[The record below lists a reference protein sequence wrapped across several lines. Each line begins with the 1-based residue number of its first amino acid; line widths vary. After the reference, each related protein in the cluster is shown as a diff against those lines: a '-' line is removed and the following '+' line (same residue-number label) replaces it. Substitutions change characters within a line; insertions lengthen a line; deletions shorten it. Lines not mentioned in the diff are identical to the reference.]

1 MKKILSLLALLV
13 MTLTASAFEFT
24 DSRVV
29 TFGLVG
35 DTNAD
40 DAKLTVTDN
49 GNGTYNVEFQDI
61 IVQDGS
67 YTDNYGTFVFENVP
81 GTSDGTLTTISGSGN
96 QGKVKP
102 RDYPTIS
109 FTYEWNLTV
118 KFNDSKAYAKVATSL
133 PVYGSTDF
141 TVVFGTDDFGSTGG
155 GTEGGGETP
164 SITKVLEDGYQPA
177 GQSFAFPFTIDWDTQ
192 KLVAELDLS
201 TCSQY
206 THNEGIITVGTDN
219 GNTDISLW
227 NPNYGEANLHLYY
240 TLYNYGTDTKL
251 LNLHYL
257 ENPSG
262 TTVRHDNTQS
272 NLEGTVVFTLD
283 KEGLHVGDNLIAAAA
298 EMPLLY
304 KGTNY
309 VFGSKEGSTRSNA
322 TYNYVEVRP
331 LEQTNPDPTVESSK
345 EFTDKA
351 AMSYAGSDPTDMG
364 TAKVTV
370 DNMSDDSY
378 NLSLEFGGNTY
389 KATGVEK
396 GTDDKGRTTYAG
408 SVNIGGADYQLYA
421 IVYTDEEST
430 EKIYLTATSAVVT
443 FIIGSDPDY
452 VAPLTFPIENY
463 QADGTGFTVSTPIDW
478 ETQKFQAVIDAS
490 NCSSSNTEDIFG
502 FGPEATVWENN
513 IHIYADKGSYKAYY
527 QCSNGNNNTTVNV
540 ADNTNITVEVSK
552 TEGLTVD
559 GVSIIAA
566 DKLEGLFDL
575 TEVKF
580 GSGENNQ
587 FSNAFYKSVKLVD
600 AVPPFVPETKTYTD
614 LAYSSFNGTTTNYEN
629 KTVEVT
635 SVDEN
640 TYKVVYK
647 DIVVG
652 DNRIGDFTVSDVT
665 ATTDET
671 TGVVTYSTTATE
683 GTWNNINSE
692 VSMILGIFEGG
703 AAPLTSFTAKVTP
716 AADETSEASM
726 DMTIATT
733 FNNAPVT
740 FVFGDKYVAPV
751 DPNEVVETKTYTDN
765 LTVGHDAQTGDVTGY
780 ADKQVVFTK
789 YANGESSVTFKEFP
803 ISETETRDLTFRGI
817 IGELAMTEEG
827 VGTVTYGEDL
837 AMTPIED
844 ETSAFYGKEI
854 SLFITISSYT
864 AEKMEF
870 TYEFGSEDGIY
881 YVGQYGVEI
890 EQPNEITGSKTYT
903 SNLTVDHDANLSNEV
918 VYENKDVR
926 FDKYSNGDVAVTFVA
941 YPVSEN
947 ETCDLTFRGT
957 IQEYDMSEYGMGKM
971 IFGDGLVCKVE
982 NEASSFN
989 GKTLYLSINI
999 KLNEDDSPTFSYTFA
1014 NDVDEEGEGA
1024 ESIYYCGRFNVDD
1037 ITNGINGVETEM
1049 ENGNVSIYT
1058 VGGAKLNTLQ
1068 KGINIV
1074 RLANGKTIKVIK

>member
-1 MKKILSLLALLV
+1 MKKVLSLLSFLMLAV
-13 MTLTASAFEFT
+13 VAMAADLTT
-24 DSRVV
+24 GV
-29 TFGLVG
+29 TFQGTWG
-35 DTNAD
+35 D
-40 DAKLTVTDN
+40 KL
-49 GNGTYNVEFQDI
+49 
-61 IVQDGS
+61 GS
-67 YTDNYGTFVFENVP
+67 YGTAEGQMKVTKVDGGLKFE
-81 GTSDGTLTTISGSGN
+81 
-96 QGKVKP
+96 VK
-102 RDYPTIS
+102 S
-109 FTYEWNLTV
+109 NA
-118 KFNDSKAYAKVATSL
+118 FND
-133 PVYGSTDF
+133 
-141 TVVFGTDDFGSTGG
+141 
-155 GTEGGGETP
+155 
-164 SITKVLEDGYQPA
+164 
-177 GQSFAFPFTIDWDTQ
+177 FAFPDYTIVYECEVGADGSFNVGNYSRGEITGDATVEGTAVSSLYWQQIKGTVTNESIDLYMRYCGVNFAELSHVTFQ
-192 KLVAELDLS
+192 GTAVAEPKP
-201 TCSQY
+201 
-206 THNEGIITVGTDN
+206 EG
-219 GNTDISLW
+219 
-227 NPNYGEANLHLYY
+227 
-240 TLYNYGTDTKL
+240 
-251 LNLHYL
+251 
-257 ENPSG
+257 
-262 TTVRHDNTQS
+262 
-272 NLEGTVVFTLD
+272 
-283 KEGLHVGDNLIAAAA
+283 
-298 EMPLLY
+298 
-304 KGTNY
+304 
-309 VFGSKEGSTRSNA
+309 
-322 TYNYVEVRP
+322 
-331 LEQTNPDPTVESSK
+331 PTVESSK

-370 DNMSDDSY
+370 DYMSDDSY
-378 NLSLEFGGNTY
+378 NMSLEFGGNTY

-396 GTDDKGRTTYAG
+396 GTDNKGRTTYAG
-408 SVNIGGADYQLYA
+408 SVNIAGTDYQIYA
-421 IVYTDEEST
+421 VVYTDEEST
-430 EKIYLTATSAVVT
+430 EKIYLTATSNVTT
-443 FIIGSDPDY
+443 FIIGSDPDA

-463 QADGTGFTVSTPIDW
+463 QADGTGFVVSTPIDW
-478 ETQKFQAVIDAS
+478 NTQKFQAVIDAT
-490 NCSSSNTEDIFG
+490 NCNSSNTEEIFG
-502 FGPEATVWENN
+502 FGPEATVWEKN
-513 IHIYADKGSYKAYY
+513 IHIYADKGTYKAYY
-527 QCSNGNNNTTVNV
+527 QCSNGNNNTNVNIT
-540 ADNTNITVEVSK
+540 DKTNITVEVSK
-552 TEGLTVD
+552 ADGLTVD
-559 GVSIIAA
+559 GVSVIAA

-580 GSGENNQ
+580 GSGENSQ

-600 AVPPFVPETKTYTD
+600 LVPPFVPETKTYND
-614 LAYSSFNGTTTNYEN
+614 VAYSSFNGTTTNYEN

-671 TGVVTYSTTATE
+671 TGVVTYTTTATE
-683 GTWNNINSE
+683 GTWSNINSE
-692 VSMILGIFEGG
+692 VSMILGISEGG

-740 FVFGDKYVAPV
+740 FVFGDKYV

-765 LTVGHDAQTGDVTGY
+765 LTVGHDAQTGEVTGY

-789 YANGESSVTFKEFP
+789 YANGESSVTFKEYP
-803 ISETETRDLTFRGI
+803 ISETETRDLTFRGVI
-817 IGELAMTEEG
+817 AELAMTEEG

-854 SLFITISSYT
+854 SLFINISSYS
-864 AEKMEF
+864 ADKMEF
-870 TYEFGSEDGIY
+870 TYEFGSDDGIY

-890 EQPNEITGSKTYT
+890 EQPDEIVGSKTYT
-903 SNLTVDHDANLSNEV
+903 SNLTVDHDANLSNET

-926 FDKYSNGDVAVTFVA
+926 FDKYANGDVAVTFVA

-957 IQEYDMSEYGMGKM
+957 IQEVDMSDYGMGKM
-971 IFGDGLVCKVE
+971 IFGNGLVCKVE

-989 GKTLYLSINI
+989 GKTLYLDINI
-999 KLNEDDSPTFSYTFA
+999 KLKEDGSPLFSYVFA

>member
-1 MKKILSLLALLV
+1 MKKVLSLLSFLMLAV
-13 MTLTASAFEFT
+13 VAMAADLTT
-24 DSRVV
+24 GV
-29 TFGLVG
+29 TFQGTWG
-35 DTNAD
+35 D
-40 DAKLTVTDN
+40 KL
-49 GNGTYNVEFQDI
+49 
-61 IVQDGS
+61 GS
-67 YTDNYGTFVFENVP
+67 YGTAEGQMKVTKVDGGLKFE
-81 GTSDGTLTTISGSGN
+81 
-96 QGKVKP
+96 VK
-102 RDYPTIS
+102 S
-109 FTYEWNLTV
+109 NA
-118 KFNDSKAYAKVATSL
+118 FND
-133 PVYGSTDF
+133 
-141 TVVFGTDDFGSTGG
+141 
-155 GTEGGGETP
+155 
-164 SITKVLEDGYQPA
+164 
-177 GQSFAFPFTIDWDTQ
+177 FAFPDYTIVYECEVGADGSFNVGNFSRGEITGDATVEGTAVSSLYWQQIKGTVTNESIDLYMRYCGVNFAELSHVTFQ
-192 KLVAELDLS
+192 GTAVAEPKP
-201 TCSQY
+201 
-206 THNEGIITVGTDN
+206 EG
-219 GNTDISLW
+219 
-227 NPNYGEANLHLYY
+227 
-240 TLYNYGTDTKL
+240 
-251 LNLHYL
+251 
-257 ENPSG
+257 
-262 TTVRHDNTQS
+262 
-272 NLEGTVVFTLD
+272 
-283 KEGLHVGDNLIAAAA
+283 
-298 EMPLLY
+298 
-304 KGTNY
+304 
-309 VFGSKEGSTRSNA
+309 
-322 TYNYVEVRP
+322 
-331 LEQTNPDPTVESSK
+331 PTVESSK
-345 EFTDKA
+345 EFTDKV

-370 DNMSDDSY
+370 DYMSDDSY
-378 NLSLEFGGNTY
+378 NMSLEFGGNTY

-396 GTDDKGRTTYAG
+396 GTDNKGRTTYAG
-408 SVNIGGADYQLYA
+408 SVNIAGTDYQIYA
-421 IVYTDEEST
+421 VVYTDEEST
-430 EKIYLTATSAVVT
+430 EKIYLTATSNVTT
-443 FIIGSDPDY
+443 FIIGSDPDA

-463 QADGTGFTVSTPIDW
+463 QADGTGFVVSTPIDW
-478 ETQKFQAVIDAS
+478 NTQKFQAVIDAT
-490 NCSSSNTEDIFG
+490 NCNSSNTEEIFG
-502 FGPEATVWENN
+502 FGPEATVWEKN
-513 IHIYADKGSYKAYY
+513 IHIYADKGTYKAYY
-527 QCSNGNNNTTVNV
+527 QCSNGNNNSTVNIT
-540 ADNTNITVEVSK
+540 DKTNITVEVSK
-552 TEGLTVD
+552 ADGLTVD
-559 GVSIIAA
+559 GVSVIAA

-580 GSGENNQ
+580 GSGENSQ

-600 AVPPFVPETKTYTD
+600 LVPPFVPETKTYND
-614 LAYSSFNGTTTNYEN
+614 VAYSSFNGTTTNYEN

-683 GTWNNINSE
+683 GTWSNINSE
-692 VSMILGIFEGG
+692 LSMILGISEGG

-716 AADETSEASM
+716 AADETSEASL

-740 FVFGDKYVAPV
+740 FVFGDKYV
-751 DPNEVVETKTYTDN
+751 DPNKVVETKTYTDN
-765 LTVGHDAQTGDVTGY
+765 LTVGHDAQTGEVTGY

-789 YANGESSVTFKEFP
+789 YANGESSVTFKEYP
-803 ISETETRDLTFRGI
+803 ISETETRDLTFRGVI
-817 IGELAMTEEG
+817 AELAMTEEG

-854 SLFITISSYT
+854 SLFINISSYS
-864 AEKMEF
+864 ADKMEF

-890 EQPNEITGSKTYT
+890 EKPDEIVGTKTYT
-903 SNLTVDHDANLSNEV
+903 SNLTVDHDANLSNET

-926 FDKYSNGDVAVTFVA
+926 FDKYANGDVAVTFVA

-957 IQEYDMSEYGMGKM
+957 IQEVDMSDYGMGKM
-971 IFGDGLVCKVE
+971 IFGNGLVCKVE

-989 GKTLYLSINI
+989 GKTLYLDINI
-999 KLNEDDSPTFSYTFA
+999 KLKEDGSPLFSYVFA

>member
-1 MKKILSLLALLV
+1 MKKVLSLLSFLMLAV
-13 MTLTASAFEFT
+13 VAMAADLTT
-24 DSRVV
+24 GV
-29 TFGLVG
+29 TFQGTWG
-35 DTNAD
+35 D
-40 DAKLTVTDN
+40 KL
-49 GNGTYNVEFQDI
+49 
-61 IVQDGS
+61 GS
-67 YTDNYGTFVFENVP
+67 YGTAEGQMKVTKVDGGLKFE
-81 GTSDGTLTTISGSGN
+81 
-96 QGKVKP
+96 VK
-102 RDYPTIS
+102 S
-109 FTYEWNLTV
+109 NA
-118 KFNDSKAYAKVATSL
+118 FND
-133 PVYGSTDF
+133 
-141 TVVFGTDDFGSTGG
+141 
-155 GTEGGGETP
+155 
-164 SITKVLEDGYQPA
+164 
-177 GQSFAFPFTIDWDTQ
+177 FAFPDYTIVYECEVGADGSFNVGNFSRGEITGDATVEGTAVSSLYWQQIKGTVTNESIDLYMRYCGVNFAELSHVTFQ
-192 KLVAELDLS
+192 GTAVAEPKP
-201 TCSQY
+201 
-206 THNEGIITVGTDN
+206 EG
-219 GNTDISLW
+219 
-227 NPNYGEANLHLYY
+227 
-240 TLYNYGTDTKL
+240 
-251 LNLHYL
+251 
-257 ENPSG
+257 
-262 TTVRHDNTQS
+262 
-272 NLEGTVVFTLD
+272 
-283 KEGLHVGDNLIAAAA
+283 
-298 EMPLLY
+298 
-304 KGTNY
+304 
-309 VFGSKEGSTRSNA
+309 
-322 TYNYVEVRP
+322 
-331 LEQTNPDPTVESSK
+331 PTVESSK

-370 DNMSDDSY
+370 DYMSDDSY
-378 NLSLEFGGNTY
+378 NMSLEFGGNTY

-396 GTDDKGRTTYAG
+396 GTDNKGRTTYAG
-408 SVNIGGADYQLYA
+408 SVNIAGTDYQIYA
-421 IVYTDEEST
+421 VVYTDEEST
-430 EKIYLTATSAVVT
+430 EKIYLTATSNVTT
-443 FIIGSDPDY
+443 FIIGSDPDA
-452 VAPLTFPIENY
+452 VAPLAFPIENY
-463 QADGTGFTVSTPIDW
+463 QADGTGFVVSTPINW
-478 ETQKFQAVIDAS
+478 ETQKLQAVIDAS
-490 NCSSSNTEDIFG
+490 NCNSSNTEEIFG
-502 FGPEATVWENN
+502 FGPEATVWEKN
-513 IHIYADKGSYKAYY
+513 IHIYADKGTYKAYY
-527 QCSNGNNNTTVNV
+527 QCSNGNNNSTVNIT
-540 ADNTNITVEVSK
+540 DKTNITVEVSK
-552 TEGLTVD
+552 ADGLTVD
-559 GVSIIAA
+559 GVSVIAA

-580 GSGENNQ
+580 GSGENSQ

-600 AVPPFVPETKTYTD
+600 LVPPFVPGTKTYND
-614 LAYSSFNGTTTNYEN
+614 VAYSSFNGTTTNYEN

-671 TGVVTYSTTATE
+671 TGVVTYTTTATE
-683 GTWNNINSE
+683 GTWSNINSE
-692 VSMILGIFEGG
+692 LSMILGISEGG

-716 AADETSEASM
+716 AADETSEASL

-740 FVFGDKYVAPV
+740 FVFGDKYV

-765 LTVGHDAQTGDVTGY
+765 LTVGHDAQTGEVTGY

-789 YANGESSVTFKEFP
+789 YANGESSVTFKEYP
-803 ISETETRDLTFRGI
+803 ISETETRDLTFRGVI
-817 IGELAMTEEG
+817 AELAMTEEG

-854 SLFITISSYT
+854 SLFINISSYS
-864 AEKMEF
+864 ADKMEF

-890 EQPNEITGSKTYT
+890 EKPDEIVGTKTYT
-903 SNLTVDHDANLSNEV
+903 SNLTVDHDANLSNET

-926 FDKYSNGDVAVTFVA
+926 FDKYANGDVAVTFVA

-957 IQEYDMSEYGMGKM
+957 IQEVDMSDYGMGKM
-971 IFGDGLVCKVE
+971 IFGNGLVCKVE

-989 GKTLYLSINI
+989 GKTLYLDINI
-999 KLNEDDSPTFSYTFA
+999 KLKEDGSPLFSYVFA

-1037 ITNGINGVETEM
+1037 ITNGIKGVETEM

>member
-1 MKKILSLLALLV
+1 MKKVLSLLSFLMLAV
-13 MTLTASAFEFT
+13 VAMAADLTT
-24 DSRVV
+24 GV
-29 TFGLVG
+29 TFQGTWG
-35 DTNAD
+35 D
-40 DAKLTVTDN
+40 KL
-49 GNGTYNVEFQDI
+49 
-61 IVQDGS
+61 GS
-67 YTDNYGTFVFENVP
+67 YGTAEGQMKVTKVDGGLKFE
-81 GTSDGTLTTISGSGN
+81 
-96 QGKVKP
+96 VK
-102 RDYPTIS
+102 S
-109 FTYEWNLTV
+109 NA
-118 KFNDSKAYAKVATSL
+118 FND
-133 PVYGSTDF
+133 
-141 TVVFGTDDFGSTGG
+141 
-155 GTEGGGETP
+155 
-164 SITKVLEDGYQPA
+164 
-177 GQSFAFPFTIDWDTQ
+177 FAFPDYTIVYECEVGADGSFNVGNFSRGEITGDATVEGTAVSSLYWQQIKGTVTNESIDLYMRYCGVNFAELSHVTFQ
-192 KLVAELDLS
+192 GTAVAEPKP
-201 TCSQY
+201 
-206 THNEGIITVGTDN
+206 EG
-219 GNTDISLW
+219 
-227 NPNYGEANLHLYY
+227 
-240 TLYNYGTDTKL
+240 
-251 LNLHYL
+251 
-257 ENPSG
+257 
-262 TTVRHDNTQS
+262 
-272 NLEGTVVFTLD
+272 
-283 KEGLHVGDNLIAAAA
+283 
-298 EMPLLY
+298 
-304 KGTNY
+304 
-309 VFGSKEGSTRSNA
+309 
-322 TYNYVEVRP
+322 
-331 LEQTNPDPTVESSK
+331 PTVESSK

-370 DNMSDDSY
+370 DYMSDDSY
-378 NLSLEFGGNTY
+378 NMSLEFGGNTY

-396 GTDDKGRTTYAG
+396 GTDNKGRTTYAG
-408 SVNIGGADYQLYA
+408 SVNIAGTDYQIYA
-421 IVYTDEEST
+421 VVYTDEEST
-430 EKIYLTATSAVVT
+430 EKIYLTATSNVTT
-443 FIIGSDPDY
+443 FIIGSDPDA

-463 QADGTGFTVSTPIDW
+463 QADGTGFVVSTPIDW
-478 ETQKFQAVIDAS
+478 NTQKFQAVIDAT
-490 NCSSSNTEDIFG
+490 NCNSSNTEEIFG
-502 FGPEATVWENN
+502 FGPEATVWEKN
-513 IHIYADKGSYKAYY
+513 IHIYADKGTYKAYY
-527 QCSNGNNNTTVNV
+527 QCSNGNNNTNVNIT
-540 ADNTNITVEVSK
+540 DKTNITVEVSK
-552 TEGLTVD
+552 ADGLTVD
-559 GVSIIAA
+559 GVSVIAA

-580 GSGENNQ
+580 GSGENSQ
-587 FSNAFYKSVKLVD
+587 FSNAFYKSVKLVEL
-600 AVPPFVPETKTYTD
+600 VPPFVPETKTYND
-614 LAYSSFNGTTTNYEN
+614 VAYSSFNGTTTNYEN

-671 TGVVTYSTTATE
+671 TGVVTYTTTATE
-683 GTWNNINSE
+683 GTWSNINSE
-692 VSMILGIFEGG
+692 VSMILGISEGG

-740 FVFGDKYVAPV
+740 FVFGDKYV

-765 LTVGHDAQTGDVTGY
+765 LTVGHDAQTGEVTGY

-789 YANGESSVTFKEFP
+789 YANGESSVTFKEYP
-803 ISETETRDLTFRGI
+803 ISETETRDLTFRGVI
-817 IGELAMTEEG
+817 AELAMTEEG

-854 SLFITISSYT
+854 SLFINISSYS
-864 AEKMEF
+864 ADKMEF
-870 TYEFGSEDGIY
+870 TYEFGSDDGIY

-890 EQPNEITGSKTYT
+890 EQPDEIVGSKTYT
-903 SNLTVDHDANLSNEV
+903 SNLTVDHDANLSNET

-926 FDKYSNGDVAVTFVA
+926 FDKYANGDVAVTFVA

-957 IQEYDMSEYGMGKM
+957 IQEVDMSDYGMGKM
-971 IFGDGLVCKVE
+971 IFGNGLVCKVE

-989 GKTLYLSINI
+989 GKTLYLDINI
-999 KLNEDDSPTFSYTFA
+999 KLKEDGSPLFSYVFA

>member
-49 GNGTYNVEFQDI
+49 GNGTYNVEFHDI

-81 GTSDGTLTTISGSGN
+81 GTTDGTLTTISGSGR
-96 QGKVKP
+96 QGIVKP
-102 RDYPTIS
+102 RDYPTIT
-109 FTYEWNLTV
+109 FTYEWDLTV

-141 TVVFGTDDFGSTGG
+141 TVVFGTDEFGS
-155 GTEGGGETP
+155 
-164 SITKVLEDGYQPA
+164 
-177 GQSFAFPFTIDWDTQ
+177 
-192 KLVAELDLS
+192 
-201 TCSQY
+201 
-206 THNEGIITVGTDN
+206 
-219 GNTDISLW
+219 
-227 NPNYGEANLHLYY
+227 
-240 TLYNYGTDTKL
+240 
-251 LNLHYL
+251 
-257 ENPSG
+257 
-262 TTVRHDNTQS
+262 
-272 NLEGTVVFTLD
+272 
-283 KEGLHVGDNLIAAAA
+283 
-298 EMPLLY
+298 
-304 KGTNY
+304 
-309 VFGSKEGSTRSNA
+309 A
-322 TYNYVEVRP
+322 T
-331 LEQTNPDPTVESSK
+331 PDPTVESSK

-370 DNMSDDSY
+370 DYMSDDSY
-378 NLSLEFGGNTY
+378 NMSLEFGGNTY

-396 GTDDKGRTTYAG
+396 GTDNKGRTTYAG
-408 SVNIGGADYQLYA
+408 SVNIAGTDYQIYA
-421 IVYTDEEST
+421 VVYTDEEST
-430 EKIYLTATSAVVT
+430 EKIYLTATSNVTT
-443 FIIGSDPDY
+443 FIIGSDPDA
-452 VAPLTFPIENY
+452 VAPLAFPIENY
-463 QADGTGFTVSTPIDW
+463 QADGTGFVVSTPINW
-478 ETQKFQAVIDAS
+478 ETQKLQAVIDAT
-490 NCSSSNTEDIFG
+490 NCNSSNTEEIFG
-502 FGPEATVWENN
+502 FGPEATVWEKN

-527 QCSNGNNNTTVNV
+527 QCSNGNNNTNVNIT
-540 ADNTNITVEVSK
+540 DKTNITVEVSK
-552 TEGLTVD
+552 ADGLTVD
-559 GVSIIAA
+559 GVSVIAA

-580 GSGENNQ
+580 GSGENSQ

-600 AVPPFVPETKTYTD
+600 LVPPFVPETKTYND
-614 LAYSSFNGTTTNYEN
+614 VAYSSFNGTTTNYEN

-671 TGVVTYSTTATE
+671 TGVVTYTTTATE
-683 GTWNNINSE
+683 GTWSNINSE
-692 VSMILGIFEGG
+692 LSMILGISEGG

-716 AADETSEASM
+716 AADETSEASL

-740 FVFGDKYVAPV
+740 FVFGDKYV

-765 LTVGHDAQTGDVTGY
+765 LTVGHDAQTGEVTGY

-803 ISETETRDLTFRGI
+803 ISETETRDLTFRGVI
-817 IGELAMTEEG
+817 AELAMTEEG

-854 SLFITISSYT
+854 SLFINISSYS
-864 AEKMEF
+864 ADKMEF

-890 EQPNEITGSKTYT
+890 EKPDEIVGTKTYT
-903 SNLTVDHDANLSNEV
+903 SNLTVDHDANLSNET

-926 FDKYSNGDVAVTFVA
+926 FDKYANGDVAVTFVA

-957 IQEYDMSEYGMGKM
+957 IQEVDMSDYGMGKM
-971 IFGDGLVCKVE
+971 IFGNGLVCKVE

-989 GKTLYLSINI
+989 GKTLYLDINI
-999 KLNEDDSPTFSYTFA
+999 KLKEDGSPLFSYVFA

-1058 VGGAKLNTLQ
+1058 VGGAKVNTLQ

-1074 RLANGKTIKVIK
+1074 RLANGKTIKVVK

>member
-1 MKKILSLLALLV
+1 MKKVLSLLSLLMLAV
-13 MTLTASAFEFT
+13 VAMAADLTT
-24 DSRVV
+24 GV
-29 TFGLVG
+29 TFQGTWG
-35 DTNAD
+35 D
-40 DAKLTVTDN
+40 KL
-49 GNGTYNVEFQDI
+49 
-61 IVQDGS
+61 GS
-67 YTDNYGTFVFENVP
+67 YGTAEGQMKVTKVDGGLKFE
-81 GTSDGTLTTISGSGN
+81 
-96 QGKVKP
+96 VK
-102 RDYPTIS
+102 S
-109 FTYEWNLTV
+109 NA
-118 KFNDSKAYAKVATSL
+118 FND
-133 PVYGSTDF
+133 
-141 TVVFGTDDFGSTGG
+141 
-155 GTEGGGETP
+155 
-164 SITKVLEDGYQPA
+164 
-177 GQSFAFPFTIDWDTQ
+177 FAFPDYTIVYECEVGADGSFNVGNYSRGEITGDATVEGTAVSSLYWQQIKGTVTNESIDLYMRYCGVNFAELSHVTFQ
-192 KLVAELDLS
+192 GTAVAEPKP
-201 TCSQY
+201 
-206 THNEGIITVGTDN
+206 EG
-219 GNTDISLW
+219 
-227 NPNYGEANLHLYY
+227 
-240 TLYNYGTDTKL
+240 
-251 LNLHYL
+251 
-257 ENPSG
+257 
-262 TTVRHDNTQS
+262 
-272 NLEGTVVFTLD
+272 
-283 KEGLHVGDNLIAAAA
+283 
-298 EMPLLY
+298 
-304 KGTNY
+304 
-309 VFGSKEGSTRSNA
+309 
-322 TYNYVEVRP
+322 
-331 LEQTNPDPTVESSK
+331 PTVESSK

-370 DNMSDDSY
+370 DYMSDDSY
-378 NLSLEFGGNTY
+378 NMSLEFGGNTY

-396 GTDDKGRTTYAG
+396 GTDNKGRTTYAG
-408 SVNIGGADYQLYA
+408 SVNIAGTDYQIYA
-421 IVYTDEEST
+421 VVYTDEEST
-430 EKIYLTATSAVVT
+430 EKIYLTATSNVTT
-443 FIIGSDPDY
+443 FIIGSDPDA
-452 VAPLTFPIENY
+452 VAPLAFPIENY
-463 QADGTGFTVSTPIDW
+463 QADGTGFVVSTPINW
-478 ETQKFQAVIDAS
+478 ETQKLQAVIDAT
-490 NCSSSNTEDIFG
+490 NCNSSNTEEIFG
-502 FGPEATVWENN
+502 FGPEATVWEKN
-513 IHIYADKGSYKAYY
+513 IHIYADKGTYKAYY
-527 QCSNGNNNTTVNV
+527 QCSNGNNNTNVNIT
-540 ADNTNITVEVSK
+540 DKTNITVEVSK
-552 TEGLTVD
+552 ADGLTVD
-559 GVSIIAA
+559 GVSVIAA

-580 GSGENNQ
+580 GSGENSQ

-600 AVPPFVPETKTYTD
+600 LVPPFVPETKTYND
-614 LAYSSFNGTTTNYEN
+614 VAYSSFNGTTTNYEN

-671 TGVVTYSTTATE
+671 TGVVTYTTTATE
-683 GTWNNINSE
+683 GTWSNINSE
-692 VSMILGIFEGG
+692 LSMILGISEGG

-716 AADETSEASM
+716 VADETSEASM

-740 FVFGDKYVAPV
+740 FVFGDKYV

-765 LTVGHDAQTGDVTGY
+765 LTVGHDAQTGEVTGY

-803 ISETETRDLTFRGI
+803 ISETETRDLTFRGVI
-817 IGELAMTEEG
+817 AELAMTEEG

-854 SLFITISSYT
+854 SLFINISSYS
-864 AEKMEF
+864 ADKMEF

-890 EQPNEITGSKTYT
+890 EKPDEIVGSKTYT
-903 SNLTVDHDANLSNEV
+903 SNLTVDHDANLSNET

-926 FDKYSNGDVAVTFVA
+926 FDKYANGDVAVTFVA

-957 IQEYDMSEYGMGKM
+957 IQEVDMSDYGMGKM
-971 IFGDGLVCKVE
+971 IFGNGLVCKVE

-989 GKTLYLSINI
+989 GKTLYLDINI
-999 KLNEDDSPTFSYTFA
+999 KLKEDGSPLFSYVFA

>member
-1 MKKILSLLALLV
+1 MKKVLSLLSFLMLAV
-13 MTLTASAFEFT
+13 VAMAADLTT
-24 DSRVV
+24 GV
-29 TFGLVG
+29 TFQGTWG
-35 DTNAD
+35 D
-40 DAKLTVTDN
+40 KL
-49 GNGTYNVEFQDI
+49 
-61 IVQDGS
+61 GS
-67 YTDNYGTFVFENVP
+67 YGTAEGQMKVTKVDGGLKFE
-81 GTSDGTLTTISGSGN
+81 
-96 QGKVKP
+96 VK
-102 RDYPTIS
+102 S
-109 FTYEWNLTV
+109 NA
-118 KFNDSKAYAKVATSL
+118 FND
-133 PVYGSTDF
+133 
-141 TVVFGTDDFGSTGG
+141 
-155 GTEGGGETP
+155 
-164 SITKVLEDGYQPA
+164 
-177 GQSFAFPFTIDWDTQ
+177 FAFPDYTIVYECEVGADGSFNVGNYSRGEITGDATVEGTAVSSLYWQQIKGTVTNESIDLYMRYCGVNFAELSHVTFQ
-192 KLVAELDLS
+192 GTAVAEPKP
-201 TCSQY
+201 
-206 THNEGIITVGTDN
+206 EG
-219 GNTDISLW
+219 
-227 NPNYGEANLHLYY
+227 
-240 TLYNYGTDTKL
+240 
-251 LNLHYL
+251 
-257 ENPSG
+257 
-262 TTVRHDNTQS
+262 
-272 NLEGTVVFTLD
+272 
-283 KEGLHVGDNLIAAAA
+283 
-298 EMPLLY
+298 
-304 KGTNY
+304 
-309 VFGSKEGSTRSNA
+309 
-322 TYNYVEVRP
+322 
-331 LEQTNPDPTVESSK
+331 PTVESSK

-370 DNMSDDSY
+370 DYMSDDSY
-378 NLSLEFGGNTY
+378 NMSLEFGGNTY

-396 GTDDKGRTTYAG
+396 GTDNKGRTTYAG
-408 SVNIGGADYQLYA
+408 SVNIAGTDYQIYA
-421 IVYTDEEST
+421 VVYTDEEST
-430 EKIYLTATSAVVT
+430 EKIYLTATSNVTT
-443 FIIGSDPDY
+443 FIIGSDPDA

-463 QADGTGFTVSTPIDW
+463 QADGTGFVVSTPIDW
-478 ETQKFQAVIDAS
+478 NTQKFQAVIDAT
-490 NCSSSNTEDIFG
+490 NCNSSNTEEIFG
-502 FGPEATVWENN
+502 FGPEATVWEKN
-513 IHIYADKGSYKAYY
+513 IHIYADKGTYKAFY
-527 QCSNGNNNTTVNV
+527 QCSNGNNNTTVNIT
-540 ADNTNITVEVSK
+540 DKTNITVEVSK
-552 TEGLTVD
+552 ADGLTVD
-559 GVSIIAA
+559 GVSVIAA

-580 GSGENNQ
+580 GSGENSQ
-587 FSNAFYKSVKLVD
+587 FSNALYKSVKLVEV
-600 AVPPFVPETKTYTD
+600 VPPFVPETKTYKD
-614 LAYSSFNGTTTNYEN
+614 VAYSSFNGTTTNYEN

-671 TGVVTYSTTATE
+671 TGVVTYTTTATE
-683 GTWNNINSE
+683 GTWSNINSE
-692 VSMILGIFEGG
+692 VSMILGISEGG

-740 FVFGDKYVAPV
+740 FVFGDKYV

-765 LTVGHDAQTGDVTGY
+765 LTVGHDAQTGEVTGY

-789 YANGESSVTFKEFP
+789 YANGESSVTFKEYP
-803 ISETETRDLTFRGI
+803 ISETETRDLTFRGVI
-817 IGELAMTEEG
+817 AELAMTEEG

-854 SLFITISSYT
+854 SLFINISSYS
-864 AEKMEF
+864 ADKMEF
-870 TYEFGSEDGIY
+870 TYEFGSDDGIY

-890 EQPNEITGSKTYT
+890 EQPDEIVGSKTYT
-903 SNLTVDHDANLSNEV
+903 SNLTVDHDANLSNET

-926 FDKYSNGDVAVTFVA
+926 FDKYANGDVAVTFVA

-957 IQEYDMSEYGMGKM
+957 IQEVDMSDYGMGKM
-971 IFGDGLVCKVE
+971 IFGNGLVCKVE

-989 GKTLYLSINI
+989 GKTLYLDINI
-999 KLNEDDSPTFSYTFA
+999 KLKEDGSPLFSYVFA

-1074 RLANGKTIKVIK
+1074 RLANGKTIKVVK

>member
-1 MKKILSLLALLV
+1 MKKVLSLLSFLMLAV
-13 MTLTASAFEFT
+13 VAMAADLTT
-24 DSRVV
+24 GV
-29 TFGLVG
+29 TFQGTWG
-35 DTNAD
+35 D
-40 DAKLTVTDN
+40 KL
-49 GNGTYNVEFQDI
+49 
-61 IVQDGS
+61 GS
-67 YTDNYGTFVFENVP
+67 YGTAEGQMKVTKVDGGLKFE
-81 GTSDGTLTTISGSGN
+81 
-96 QGKVKP
+96 VK
-102 RDYPTIS
+102 S
-109 FTYEWNLTV
+109 NA
-118 KFNDSKAYAKVATSL
+118 FND
-133 PVYGSTDF
+133 
-141 TVVFGTDDFGSTGG
+141 
-155 GTEGGGETP
+155 
-164 SITKVLEDGYQPA
+164 
-177 GQSFAFPFTIDWDTQ
+177 FAFPDYTIVYECEVGADGSFNVGNYSRGEITGDATVEGTAVSSLYWQQIKGTVTNESIDLYMRYCGVNFAELSHVTFQ
-192 KLVAELDLS
+192 GTAVAEPKP
-201 TCSQY
+201 
-206 THNEGIITVGTDN
+206 EG
-219 GNTDISLW
+219 
-227 NPNYGEANLHLYY
+227 
-240 TLYNYGTDTKL
+240 
-251 LNLHYL
+251 
-257 ENPSG
+257 
-262 TTVRHDNTQS
+262 
-272 NLEGTVVFTLD
+272 
-283 KEGLHVGDNLIAAAA
+283 
-298 EMPLLY
+298 
-304 KGTNY
+304 
-309 VFGSKEGSTRSNA
+309 
-322 TYNYVEVRP
+322 
-331 LEQTNPDPTVESSK
+331 PTVESSK

-370 DNMSDDSY
+370 DYMSDDSY
-378 NLSLEFGGNTY
+378 NMSLEFGGNTY

-396 GTDDKGRTTYAG
+396 GTDNKGRTTYAG
-408 SVNIGGADYQLYA
+408 SVNIAGTDYQIYA
-421 IVYTDEEST
+421 VVYTDEEST
-430 EKIYLTATSAVVT
+430 EKIYLTATSNVTT
-443 FIIGSDPDY
+443 FIIGSDPDA
-452 VAPLTFPIENY
+452 VAPLAFPIENY
-463 QADGTGFTVSTPIDW
+463 QADGTGFVVSTPINW
-478 ETQKFQAVIDAS
+478 ETQKLQAVIDAS
-490 NCSSSNTEDIFG
+490 NCNSSNTEEIFG
-502 FGPEATVWENN
+502 FGPEATVWEKN
-513 IHIYADKGSYKAYY
+513 IHIYADKGTYKAYY
-527 QCSNGNNNTTVNV
+527 QCSNGNNNSTVNIT
-540 ADNTNITVEVSK
+540 DKTNITVEVSK
-552 TEGLTVD
+552 ADGLTVD
-559 GVSIIAA
+559 GVSVIAA

-580 GSGENNQ
+580 GSGENSQ

-600 AVPPFVPETKTYTD
+600 LVPPFVPGTKTYND
-614 LAYSSFNGTTTNYEN
+614 VAYSSFNGTTTNYEN

-671 TGVVTYSTTATE
+671 TGVVTYTTTATE
-683 GTWNNINSE
+683 GTWSNINSE
-692 VSMILGIFEGG
+692 LSMILGISEGG

-716 AADETSEASM
+716 AADETSEASL

-740 FVFGDKYVAPV
+740 FVFGDKYV

-765 LTVGHDAQTGDVTGY
+765 LTVGHDAQTGEVTGY

-789 YANGESSVTFKEFP
+789 YANGESSVTFKEYP
-803 ISETETRDLTFRGI
+803 ISETETRDLTFRGVI
-817 IGELAMTEEG
+817 AELAMTEEG

-854 SLFITISSYT
+854 SLFINISSYS
-864 AEKMEF
+864 ADKMEF

-890 EQPNEITGSKTYT
+890 EKPDEIVGTKTYT
-903 SNLTVDHDANLSNEV
+903 SNLTVDHDANLSNET

-926 FDKYSNGDVAVTFVA
+926 FDKYANGDVAVTFVA

-957 IQEYDMSEYGMGKM
+957 IQEVDMSDYGMGKM
-971 IFGDGLVCKVE
+971 IFGNGLVCKVE

-989 GKTLYLSINI
+989 GKTLYLDINI
-999 KLNEDDSPTFSYTFA
+999 KLKEDGSPLFSYVFA

>member
-1 MKKILSLLALLV
+1 MKNILSLLVLLV
-13 MTLTASAFEFT
+13 MTLTASAYEFT

-29 TFGLVG
+29 TFGLKG
-35 DTNAD
+35 DTNAN
-40 DAKLTVTDN
+40 DAKLTVTNN
-49 GNGTYNVEFQDI
+49 GDGTYNVEFQDI

-81 GTSDGTLTTISGSGN
+81 GTTDGTLTTISGSGN

-102 RDYPTIS
+102 RDYPTIT

-141 TVVFGTDDFGSTGG
+141 TVVFGTDDFGS
-155 GTEGGGETP
+155 
-164 SITKVLEDGYQPA
+164 
-177 GQSFAFPFTIDWDTQ
+177 
-192 KLVAELDLS
+192 
-201 TCSQY
+201 
-206 THNEGIITVGTDN
+206 
-219 GNTDISLW
+219 
-227 NPNYGEANLHLYY
+227 
-240 TLYNYGTDTKL
+240 
-251 LNLHYL
+251 
-257 ENPSG
+257 
-262 TTVRHDNTQS
+262 
-272 NLEGTVVFTLD
+272 
-283 KEGLHVGDNLIAAAA
+283 
-298 EMPLLY
+298 
-304 KGTNY
+304 
-309 VFGSKEGSTRSNA
+309 A
-322 TYNYVEVRP
+322 T
-331 LEQTNPDPTVESSK
+331 PDPTVESSK
-345 EFTDKA
+345 EFTDKV

-370 DNMSDDSY
+370 DYMSDDSY
-378 NLSLEFGGNTY
+378 NMSLEFGGNTY

-408 SVNIGGADYQLYA
+408 SVNIGNADYQIYA

-430 EKIYLTATSAVVT
+430 EKIYLTATSAAAT
-443 FIIGSDPDY
+443 FIVGSDPDY

-490 NCSSSNTEDIFG
+490 NCNVSKTEEIFG
-502 FGPEATVWENN
+502 FGPEATVWEKN
-513 IHIYADKGSYKAYY
+513 IHIYADKGTYKAFY
-527 QCSNGNNNTTVNV
+527 QCSNGNNNTTVNI
-540 ADNTNITVEVSK
+540 ADKTNITVEVSK
-552 TEGLTVD
+552 ADGLTVD

-566 DKLEGLFDL
+566 DKLEGLFDI
-575 TEVKF
+575 TEAKF
-580 GSGENNQ
+580 GSGENSQ

-600 AVPPFVPETKTYTD
+600 LVPPFVPETKTYND
-614 LAYSSFNGTTTNYEN
+614 VAYSSFGGTTTNYED

-647 DIVVG
+647 DVVVG
-652 DNRIGDFTVSDVT
+652 SNRIGDLTVPGVT

-671 TGVVTYSTTATE
+671 TGVVTYATTATE
-683 GTWNNINSE
+683 GTWTNINQELAS
-692 VSMILGIFEGG
+692 ILGISEGG

-733 FNNAPVT
+733 FMNAPVT
-740 FVFGDKYVAPV
+740 LVFGDKYV
-751 DPNEVVETKTYTDN
+751 DPNEEVASKTYTDN

-827 VGTVTYGEDL
+827 VGTVTCGEDM

-890 EQPNEITGSKTYT
+890 EQPDEIVGSKTYT
-903 SNLTVDHDANLSNEV
+903 SNLTVDHDASLSNEA
-918 VYENKDVR
+918 VYDNKDVR
-926 FDKYSNGDVAVTFVA
+926 FDKYANGDVAVTFVA

-957 IQEYDMSEYGMGKM
+957 IQEVDMSDYGMGKM

-999 KLNEDDSPTFSYTFA
+999 NLKEDGSPLFSYVFA

-1037 ITNGINGVETEM
+1037 IINGINGVETEM

>member
-1 MKKILSLLALLV
+1 MKKVLSLLSFLMLAV
-13 MTLTASAFEFT
+13 VAMAADLTT
-24 DSRVV
+24 GV
-29 TFGLVG
+29 TFQGTWG
-35 DTNAD
+35 D
-40 DAKLTVTDN
+40 KL
-49 GNGTYNVEFQDI
+49 
-61 IVQDGS
+61 GS
-67 YTDNYGTFVFENVP
+67 YGTAEGQMKVTKVDGGLKFE
-81 GTSDGTLTTISGSGN
+81 
-96 QGKVKP
+96 VK
-102 RDYPTIS
+102 S
-109 FTYEWNLTV
+109 NA
-118 KFNDSKAYAKVATSL
+118 FND
-133 PVYGSTDF
+133 
-141 TVVFGTDDFGSTGG
+141 
-155 GTEGGGETP
+155 
-164 SITKVLEDGYQPA
+164 
-177 GQSFAFPFTIDWDTQ
+177 FAFPDYTIVYECEVGADGSFNVGNFSRGEITGDATVEGTAVSSLYWQQIKGTVTNESIDLYMRYCGVNFAELSHVTFQ
-192 KLVAELDLS
+192 GTAVAEPKP
-201 TCSQY
+201 
-206 THNEGIITVGTDN
+206 EG
-219 GNTDISLW
+219 
-227 NPNYGEANLHLYY
+227 
-240 TLYNYGTDTKL
+240 
-251 LNLHYL
+251 
-257 ENPSG
+257 
-262 TTVRHDNTQS
+262 
-272 NLEGTVVFTLD
+272 
-283 KEGLHVGDNLIAAAA
+283 
-298 EMPLLY
+298 
-304 KGTNY
+304 
-309 VFGSKEGSTRSNA
+309 
-322 TYNYVEVRP
+322 
-331 LEQTNPDPTVESSK
+331 PTVESSK

-370 DNMSDDSY
+370 DYMSDDSY
-378 NLSLEFGGNTY
+378 NMSLEFGGNTY

-396 GTDDKGRTTYAG
+396 GTDNKGRTTYAG
-408 SVNIGGADYQLYA
+408 SVNIAGTDYQIYA
-421 IVYTDEEST
+421 VVYTDEEST
-430 EKIYLTATSAVVT
+430 EKIYLTATSNVTT
-443 FIIGSDPDY
+443 FIIGSDPDA

-463 QADGTGFTVSTPIDW
+463 QADGTGFVVSTPIDW
-478 ETQKFQAVIDAS
+478 NTQKFQAVIDAT
-490 NCSSSNTEDIFG
+490 NCNSSNTEEIFG
-502 FGPEATVWENN
+502 FGPEATVWEKN
-513 IHIYADKGSYKAYY
+513 IHIYADKGTYKAYY
-527 QCSNGNNNTTVNV
+527 QCSNGNNNTNVNIT
-540 ADNTNITVEVSK
+540 DKTNITVEVSK
-552 TEGLTVD
+552 ADGLTVD
-559 GVSIIAA
+559 GVSVIAA

-580 GSGENNQ
+580 GSGENSQ

-600 AVPPFVPETKTYTD
+600 LVPPFVPETKTYND
-614 LAYSSFNGTTTNYEN
+614 VAYSSFNGTTTNYEN

-671 TGVVTYSTTATE
+671 TGVVTYTTTATE
-683 GTWNNINSE
+683 GTWSNINSE
-692 VSMILGIFEGG
+692 LSMILGISEGG

-716 AADETSEASM
+716 AADETSEASL

-740 FVFGDKYVAPV
+740 FVFGDKYV

-765 LTVGHDAQTGDVTGY
+765 LTVGHDAQTGEVTGY

-789 YANGESSVTFKEFP
+789 YANGESSVTFKEYP
-803 ISETETRDLTFRGI
+803 ISETETRDLTFRGVI
-817 IGELAMTEEG
+817 AELAMTEEG

-854 SLFITISSYT
+854 SLFINISSYS
-864 AEKMEF
+864 ADKMEF

-890 EQPNEITGSKTYT
+890 EKPDEIVGTKTYT
-903 SNLTVDHDANLSNEV
+903 SNLTVDHDANLSNET

-926 FDKYSNGDVAVTFVA
+926 FDKYANGDVAVTFVA

-957 IQEYDMSEYGMGKM
+957 IQEVDMSDYGMGKM
-971 IFGDGLVCKVE
+971 IFGNGLVCKVE

-989 GKTLYLSINI
+989 GKTLYLDINI
-999 KLNEDDSPTFSYTFA
+999 KLKEDGSPLFSYVFA

>member
-1 MKKILSLLALLV
+1 MKKVLSLLSFLMLAV
-13 MTLTASAFEFT
+13 VAMAADLTT
-24 DSRVV
+24 GV
-29 TFGLVG
+29 TFKGTWG
-35 DTNAD
+35 E
-40 DAKLTVTDN
+40 KL
-49 GNGTYNVEFQDI
+49 
-61 IVQDGS
+61 GS
-67 YTDNYGTFVFENVP
+67 YGTAEGQMKVTKVDGGLKFE
-81 GTSDGTLTTISGSGN
+81 
-96 QGKVKP
+96 VK
-102 RDYPTIS
+102 S
-109 FTYEWNLTV
+109 NA
-118 KFNDSKAYAKVATSL
+118 FND
-133 PVYGSTDF
+133 
-141 TVVFGTDDFGSTGG
+141 
-155 GTEGGGETP
+155 
-164 SITKVLEDGYQPA
+164 
-177 GQSFAFPFTIDWDTQ
+177 FAFPDYTIVYECEVGADGSFNVGNFSRGEITGDATVEGTAVSSMYWQQIKGTVTNESIDLYMRYCGVNFAELSHVTFQ
-192 KLVAELDLS
+192 GTAVAEPKP
-201 TCSQY
+201 
-206 THNEGIITVGTDN
+206 EG
-219 GNTDISLW
+219 
-227 NPNYGEANLHLYY
+227 
-240 TLYNYGTDTKL
+240 
-251 LNLHYL
+251 
-257 ENPSG
+257 
-262 TTVRHDNTQS
+262 
-272 NLEGTVVFTLD
+272 
-283 KEGLHVGDNLIAAAA
+283 
-298 EMPLLY
+298 
-304 KGTNY
+304 
-309 VFGSKEGSTRSNA
+309 
-322 TYNYVEVRP
+322 
-331 LEQTNPDPTVESSK
+331 PTVESSK

-370 DNMSDDSY
+370 DYMSDDSY
-378 NLSLEFGGNTY
+378 NMSLEFGGNTY

-396 GTDDKGRTTYAG
+396 GTDNKGRTTYAG
-408 SVNIGGADYQLYA
+408 SVNIAGTDYQIYA
-421 IVYTDEEST
+421 VVYTDEEST
-430 EKIYLTATSAVVT
+430 EKIYLTATSNVTT
-443 FIIGSDPDY
+443 FIIGSDPDA
-452 VAPLTFPIENY
+452 VAPLAFPIENY
-463 QADGTGFTVSTPIDW
+463 QADGTGFVVSTPINW
-478 ETQKFQAVIDAS
+478 ETQKLQAVIDAT
-490 NCSSSNTEDIFG
+490 NCNSSNTEEIFG
-502 FGPEATVWENN
+502 FGPEATVWEKN
-513 IHIYADKGSYKAYY
+513 IHIYADKGTYKAYY
-527 QCSNGNNNTTVNV
+527 QCSNGNNNTNVNIT
-540 ADNTNITVEVSK
+540 DKTNITVEVSK
-552 TEGLTVD
+552 ADGLTVD
-559 GVSIIAA
+559 GVSVIAA

-580 GSGENNQ
+580 GSGENSQ

-600 AVPPFVPETKTYTD
+600 LVPPFVPETKTYND
-614 LAYSSFNGTTTNYEN
+614 VAYSSFNGTTTNYEN

-671 TGVVTYSTTATE
+671 TGVVTYTTTATE
-683 GTWNNINSE
+683 GTWSNINSE
-692 VSMILGIFEGG
+692 VSMILGISEGG

-716 AADETSEASM
+716 AADETSEASL

-740 FVFGDKYVAPV
+740 FVFGDKYV
-751 DPNEVVETKTYTDN
+751 DPNEVVKTKTYTDN
-765 LTVGHDAQTGDVTGY
+765 LTVGHDAQTGEVTGY

-789 YANGESSVTFKEFP
+789 YANGESSVTFKEYP
-803 ISETETRDLTFRGI
+803 ISETETRDLTFRGVI
-817 IGELAMTEEG
+817 AELAMTEEG

-854 SLFITISSYT
+854 SLFINISSYS
-864 AEKMEF
+864 ADKMEF

-890 EQPNEITGSKTYT
+890 EKPDEIVGTKTYT
-903 SNLTVDHDANLSNEV
+903 SNLTVDHDANLSNET

-926 FDKYSNGDVAVTFVA
+926 FDKYANGDVAVTFVA

-957 IQEYDMSEYGMGKM
+957 IQEVDMSDYGMGKM
-971 IFGDGLVCKVE
+971 IFGNGLVCKVE

-989 GKTLYLSINI
+989 GKTLYLDINI
-999 KLNEDDSPTFSYTFA
+999 KLKEDGSPLFSYVFA

>member
-1 MKKILSLLALLV
+1 MKKVLSLLSFLMLAV
-13 MTLTASAFEFT
+13 VAMAADLTT
-24 DSRVV
+24 GV
-29 TFGLVG
+29 TFQGTWG
-35 DTNAD
+35 D
-40 DAKLTVTDN
+40 KL
-49 GNGTYNVEFQDI
+49 
-61 IVQDGS
+61 GS
-67 YTDNYGTFVFENVP
+67 YGTAEGQMKVTKVDGGLKFE
-81 GTSDGTLTTISGSGN
+81 
-96 QGKVKP
+96 VK
-102 RDYPTIS
+102 S
-109 FTYEWNLTV
+109 NA
-118 KFNDSKAYAKVATSL
+118 FND
-133 PVYGSTDF
+133 
-141 TVVFGTDDFGSTGG
+141 
-155 GTEGGGETP
+155 
-164 SITKVLEDGYQPA
+164 
-177 GQSFAFPFTIDWDTQ
+177 FAFPDYTIVYECEVGADGSFNVGNFSRGEITGDATVEGTAVSSLYWQQIKGTVTNESIDLYMRYCGVNFAELSHVTFQ
-192 KLVAELDLS
+192 GTAVAEPKP
-201 TCSQY
+201 
-206 THNEGIITVGTDN
+206 EG
-219 GNTDISLW
+219 
-227 NPNYGEANLHLYY
+227 
-240 TLYNYGTDTKL
+240 
-251 LNLHYL
+251 
-257 ENPSG
+257 
-262 TTVRHDNTQS
+262 
-272 NLEGTVVFTLD
+272 
-283 KEGLHVGDNLIAAAA
+283 
-298 EMPLLY
+298 
-304 KGTNY
+304 
-309 VFGSKEGSTRSNA
+309 
-322 TYNYVEVRP
+322 
-331 LEQTNPDPTVESSK
+331 PTVESSK

-370 DNMSDDSY
+370 DYMSDDSY
-378 NLSLEFGGNTY
+378 NMSLEFGGNTY

-396 GTDDKGRTTYAG
+396 GTDNKGRTTYAG
-408 SVNIGGADYQLYA
+408 SVNIAGTDYQIYA
-421 IVYTDEEST
+421 VVYTDEEST
-430 EKIYLTATSAVVT
+430 EKIYLTATSNVTT
-443 FIIGSDPDY
+443 FIIGSDPDA
-452 VAPLTFPIENY
+452 VAPLAFPMENY
-463 QADGTGFTVSTPIDW
+463 QADGTGFVVSTPIDW
-478 ETQKFQAVIDAS
+478 NTQKFQAVIDAT
-490 NCSSSNTEDIFG
+490 NCNSSNTEEIFG
-502 FGPEATVWENN
+502 FGPEATVWEKN
-513 IHIYADKGSYKAYY
+513 IHIYADKGTYKAFY
-527 QCSNGNNNTTVNV
+527 QCSNGNNNTTVNIT
-540 ADNTNITVEVSK
+540 DKTNITVEVSK
-552 TEGLTVD
+552 ADGLTVD

-580 GSGENNQ
+580 GSGENSQ

-600 AVPPFVPETKTYTD
+600 LVPPFVPETKTYND
-614 LAYSSFNGTTTNYEN
+614 VAYSSFNGTTMNYEN

-671 TGVVTYSTTATE
+671 TGVVTYTTTATE
-683 GTWNNINSE
+683 GTWSNINSE
-692 VSMILGIFEGG
+692 VSMILGISEGG

-716 AADETSEASM
+716 AADETSEASL

-740 FVFGDKYVAPV
+740 FVFGDKYV
-751 DPNEVVETKTYTDN
+751 DPNEVVKTKTYTDN
-765 LTVGHDAQTGDVTGY
+765 LTVGHDAQTGEVTGY

-789 YANGESSVTFKEFP
+789 YANGESSVTFKEYP
-803 ISETETRDLTFRGI
+803 ISETETRDLTFRGVI
-817 IGELAMTEEG
+817 AELAMTEEG

-854 SLFITISSYT
+854 SLFINISSYS
-864 AEKMEF
+864 ADKMEF

-890 EQPNEITGSKTYT
+890 EKPDEIVGTKTYT
-903 SNLTVDHDANLSNEV
+903 SNLTVDHDANLSNET

-926 FDKYSNGDVAVTFVA
+926 FDKYANGDVAVTFVA

-957 IQEYDMSEYGMGKM
+957 IQEVDMSDYGMGKM
-971 IFGDGLVCKVE
+971 IFGNGLVCKVE

-989 GKTLYLSINI
+989 GKTLYLDINI
-999 KLNEDDSPTFSYTFA
+999 KLKEDGSPLFSYVFA

>member
-49 GNGTYNVEFQDI
+49 GNGTYNVEFHDI

-81 GTSDGTLTTISGSGN
+81 GTTDGTLTTISGSGR
-96 QGKVKP
+96 QGIVKP
-102 RDYPTIS
+102 RDYPTIT
-109 FTYEWNLTV
+109 FTYEWDLTV

-141 TVVFGTDDFGSTGG
+141 TVVFGTDEFGS
-155 GTEGGGETP
+155 
-164 SITKVLEDGYQPA
+164 
-177 GQSFAFPFTIDWDTQ
+177 
-192 KLVAELDLS
+192 
-201 TCSQY
+201 
-206 THNEGIITVGTDN
+206 
-219 GNTDISLW
+219 
-227 NPNYGEANLHLYY
+227 
-240 TLYNYGTDTKL
+240 
-251 LNLHYL
+251 
-257 ENPSG
+257 
-262 TTVRHDNTQS
+262 
-272 NLEGTVVFTLD
+272 
-283 KEGLHVGDNLIAAAA
+283 
-298 EMPLLY
+298 
-304 KGTNY
+304 
-309 VFGSKEGSTRSNA
+309 A
-322 TYNYVEVRP
+322 T
-331 LEQTNPDPTVESSK
+331 PDPTVESSK

-370 DNMSDDSY
+370 DYMSDDSY
-378 NLSLEFGGNTY
+378 NMSLEFGGNTY

-396 GTDDKGRTTYAG
+396 GTDNKGRTTYAG
-408 SVNIGGADYQLYA
+408 SVNIAGTDYQIYA
-421 IVYTDEEST
+421 VVYTDEEST
-430 EKIYLTATSAVVT
+430 EKIYLTATSNVTT
-443 FIIGSDPDY
+443 FIIGSDPDA

-463 QADGTGFTVSTPIDW
+463 QADGTGFVVSTPINW
-478 ETQKFQAVIDAS
+478 ETQKLQAVIDAT
-490 NCSSSNTEDIFG
+490 NCNSSNTEEIFG
-502 FGPEATVWENN
+502 FGPEATVWEKN
-513 IHIYADKGSYKAYY
+513 IHIYADKGTYKAYY
-527 QCSNGNNNTTVNV
+527 QCSNGNNNTNVNIT
-540 ADNTNITVEVSK
+540 DKTNITVEVSK
-552 TEGLTVD
+552 ADGLTVD
-559 GVSIIAA
+559 GVSVIAA

-580 GSGENNQ
+580 GSGENSQ

-600 AVPPFVPETKTYTD
+600 LVPPFVPETKPYND
-614 LAYSSFNGTTTNYEN
+614 VAYSSFNGTTTNYEN

-671 TGVVTYSTTATE
+671 TGVVTYTTTATE
-683 GTWNNINSE
+683 GTWSNINSE
-692 VSMILGIFEGG
+692 LSMILGISEGG

-716 AADETSEASM
+716 AADETSEASL

-740 FVFGDKYVAPV
+740 FVFGDKYV

-765 LTVGHDAQTGDVTGY
+765 LTVGHDAQTGEVTGY

-789 YANGESSVTFKEFP
+789 YANGESSVTFKEYP
-803 ISETETRDLTFRGI
+803 ISETETRDLTFRGVI
-817 IGELAMTEEG
+817 AELAMTEEG

-854 SLFITISSYT
+854 SLFINISSYS
-864 AEKMEF
+864 ADKMEF

-890 EQPNEITGSKTYT
+890 EKPDEIVGTKTYT
-903 SNLTVDHDANLSNEV
+903 SNLTVDHDANLSNET

-926 FDKYSNGDVAVTFVA
+926 FDKYANGDVAVTFVA

-957 IQEYDMSEYGMGKM
+957 IQEVDMSDYGMGKM
-971 IFGDGLVCKVE
+971 IFGNGLVCKVE

-989 GKTLYLSINI
+989 GKTLYLDINI
-999 KLNEDDSPTFSYTFA
+999 KLKEDGSPLFSYVFA